1 MDIIHIHKNLSTIH
15 GYLSGCIH
23 GSPYNAN
30 AGGDNNN
37 NNSANTNAGGDN
49 NNNDSANAN
58 AAIICVIEY
67 HVVVIPCNYIA
78 GEYSIVSISRSVFER
93 ISTSTSSV
101 RLLLTSSGYHSL
113 PLTTIGLYTPPEYR
127 MLL

>member
-1 MDIIHIHKNLSTIH
+1 MDKRDQKDEEDDNDSN
-15 GYLSGCIH
+15 GA
-23 GSPYNAN
+23 NAN

-37 NNSANTNAGGDN
+37 NTNSANTNAGGDDN
-49 NNNDSANAN
+49 DNDSTNAN

-78 GEYSIVSISRSVFER
+78 GKYSIVSISSVFER
-93 ISTSTSSV
+93 ISTSTTSSSV